1 MSAAQNLL
9 PIAAN
14 IVPQERLAVFRKS
27 CQNP

>member
-1 MSAAQNLL
+1 VQPRIFS
-9 PIAAN
+9 PIDAN